1 MRVSGSKLL
10 ESLPL
15 ECPYCRTTNC
25 QFKPIAQAYPCK
37 VKQLAD
43 GRWQIFHRAYR
54 CTHCGGN
61 VVTEWKYDSFHDEY
75 WPPIY
80 YPPAGEWK
88 PKVSLDCITNN
99 EVKEDFEE
107 AIKCYNHGFY
117 NASMLMSRRAIQQEM
132 DIKKSEGGN
141 LYEQIESMEISKSLK
156 TLLHKVKNF
165 GNYGAHPDFC
175 LFDKDGQKIDD
186 KKGFAKLSL
195 EFLDKYF
202 LDQYETDALIE
213 KAPKSKKELKS
224 LRKTKK
230 N

>member
-1 MRVSGSKLL
+1 MKLSGSKLL

-37 VKQLAD
+37 VKQLSD
-43 GRWQIFHRAYR
+43 NVHILHRAYQ

-80 YPPAGEWK
+80 YPPAGDWK
-88 PKVSLDCITNN
+88 PKVNLACITNN
-99 EVKEDFEE
+99 EVKEDFVE
-107 AIKCYNHGFY
+107 AINCYNHGFY
-117 NASMLMSRRAIQQEM
+117 NASMILSRRAIQQEM
-132 DIKKSEGGN
+132 DSKNAKNAKEEKEKN

-156 TLLHKVKNF
+156 ALLHKVKNF

-202 LDQYETDALIE
+202 SDQYETDALIE
-213 KAPKSKKELKS
+213 NAPKSKKELDS
-224 LRKTKK
+224 ED
-230 N
+230 